1 MKPSVI
7 DISHWQTV
15 DPGFEPAKREGI
27 VGVIH
32 KLTEGSSYVD
42 DTVDARAFLAREA
55 GLLFGVYH
63 FVRPGNMKSQAEFFV
78 NTADKLNLDE
88 NGALLYALDHEDPG
102 VSLKQALDF
111 LLAVEELT
119 GKSPVLY
126 SGHVLK
132 EQLADGCEDPR
143 IYNYRLWLAQY
154 SSSPELPKG
163 YDVYW
168 LWQYTDQGQLP
179 GIAPAVDLNQYF
191 GDRVDDLIEEWAGGF
206 EPEPD
211 PGPVPVPGLMYTTTI
226 TIVSDSPIGVHVKHQ
241 ERGEV

>member
-15 DPGFEPAKREGI
+15 NPGFEPAKAEGI

-32 KLTEGSSYVD
+32 KLTEGSGYVD

-55 GLLFGVYH
+55 GMLFGVYH
-63 FVRPGNMKSQAEFFV
+63 FVRSGSMSQQAQFFV
-78 NTADKLNLDE
+78 DTVDKLNLDE
-88 NGALLYALDHEDPG
+88 DGELLYALDHEDPD
-102 VSLKQALDF
+102 VSLDQAIEF
-111 LLAVEELT
+111 LETVAELT

-132 EQLADGCEDPR
+132 EQLASCSTPPKAL
-143 IYNYRLWLAQY
+143 YAYRLWLAQY

-163 YDVYW
+163 YDSYW
-168 LWQYTDQGQLP
+168 LWQYTDKGQLP

-191 GDRVDDLIEEWAGGF
+191 GDRVEDLIEEWAGVDMPEPG
-206 EPEPD
+206 PEPD
-211 PGPVPVPGLMYTTTI
+211 VPMFTTTI
-226 TIVSDSPIGVHVKHQ
+226 TIVSESPIGVHVSHE
-241 ERGEV
+241 ERK

>member
-15 DPGFEPAKREGI
+15 SPGFEPAKAEGI

-55 GLLFGVYH
+55 DLLFGVYH
-63 FVRPGNMKSQAEFFV
+63 FVRPGSMSQQAKFFV
-78 NTADKLNLDE
+78 DTANKLNLDE
-88 NGALLYALDHEDPG
+88 DGELLYALD
-102 VSLKQALDF
+102 QAIEF
-111 LLAVEELT
+111 LEAVAELT

-126 SGHVLK
+126 SGHVIK
-132 EQLADGCEDPR
+132 EQLDKEVDLR
-143 IYNYRLWLAQY
+143 IYDYRLWLAQY

-163 YDVYW
+163 YDSYW
-168 LWQYTDQGQLP
+168 LWQYTDKGQLP

-191 GDRVDDLIEEWAGGF
+191 GDSLDDLREEWSGGDMP
-206 EPEPD
+206 EPEPEPE
-211 PGPVPVPGLMYTTTI
+211 PGPEPDVPMFTTTI
-226 TIVSDSPIGVHVKHQ
+226 TIVSESPIGVHVKHE
-241 ERGEV
+241 ERK